1 MNILDE
7 IVAHK
12 KKDLEERKA
21 TLPLAELE
29 KRMPPLSERR
39 SFSRS
44 FSRSLKKDGLA
55 IIGEIKKASPSRGII
70 VPDFDPVDLALEYEE
85 AGVVAISVLTEER
98 YFLGSLGDLLM
109 VRWATSKPLLRKDF
123 LFDEYQL
130 YEDRAYGADAIL
142 LIVAILEERKLIS
155 LLEKT
160 QVLGLDA
167 LVEVHSRGEVEQ
179 ALSCGATIIGINNR
193 DLKTFQVDLKTTAEL
208 SQFVPQDKI
217 LVSESGI
224 NNAEDVRFMRE
235 YGVKAILVGESL
247 LRSGDI
253 TGKVKELLGG

>member
-44 FSRSLKKDGLA
+44 LKKDGLA
-55 IIGEIKKASPSRGII
+55 IIGEIKKASPSRGVI

-98 YFLGSLGDLLM
+98 YFQGSLGDLLM
-109 VRWATSKPLLRKDF
+109 VRRATSKPLLRKDF

-130 YEDRAYGADAIL
+130 YEARAYGADAIL

-155 LLEKT
+155 LLEKA

-167 LVEVHSRGEVEQ
+167 LVEVHSRSEVER

-193 DLKTFQVDLKTTAEL
+193 DLKTFQVDLRTTAEL

-224 NNAEDVRFMRE
+224 NNAEDVRFMRK

-253 TGKVKELLGG
+253 KGKVKELLGG

>member
-1 MNILDE
+1 VNILDE

-29 KRMPPLSERR
+29 KRMPPLSER
-39 SFSRS
+39 RS

-98 YFLGSLGDLLM
+98 YFQGSLGDLLM
-109 VRWATSKPLLRKDF
+109 VRRATPKPLLRKDF

-130 YEDRAYGADAIL
+130 YEAKAYGADATL

-155 LLEKT
+155 LLGKAR
-160 QVLGLDA
+160 VLGLDA

-193 DLKTFQVDLKTTAEL
+193 DLKTFQVDLRTTAEL
-208 SQFVPQDKI
+208 SQFVPPDKI

-224 NNAEDVRFMRE
+224 NNAEDVRFVRE
-235 YGVKAILVGESL
+235 HGVKAILVGESL
-247 LRSGDI
+247 LRSRDI
-253 TGKVKELLGG
+253 KGKVKELLGD

>member
-12 KKDLEERKA
+12 KRDLQERKA

-44 FSRSLKKDGLA
+44 LKKDGLA
-55 IIGEIKKASPSRGII
+55 IIGEIKKASPSRGVI

-98 YFLGSLGDLLM
+98 YFQGSLGDLLM
-109 VRWATSKPLLRKDF
+109 VRRATSKPLLRKDF

-130 YEDRAYGADAIL
+130 YEARAYGADAIL

-155 LLEKT
+155 LLEKA

-167 LVEVHSRGEVEQ
+167 LVEVHSRSEVER

-193 DLKTFQVDLKTTAEL
+193 DLKTFQVDLRTTAEL

-253 TGKVKELLGG
+253 KGKVKELLGG

>member
-21 TLPLAELE
+21 ALPLAELE
-29 KRMPPLSERR
+29 KRMPPLSERQ
-39 SFSRS
+39 S

-55 IIGEIKKASPSRGII
+55 IIGEIKKASPSRGVI

-98 YFLGSLGDLLM
+98 YFQGSLGDLLM
-109 VRWATSKPLLRKDF
+109 VRRATSKPLLRKDF

-130 YEDRAYGADAIL
+130 YEARAYGADAIL

-155 LLEKT
+155 LLEKA

-224 NNAEDVRFMRE
+224 NNAEDVRFVRE

-253 TGKVKELLGG
+253 KEKVKELLGE

>member
-44 FSRSLKKDGLA
+44 LKKDGLA
-55 IIGEIKKASPSRGII
+55 IIGEIKKASPSRGVI

-98 YFLGSLGDLLM
+98 YFQGSLGDLLM
-109 VRWATSKPLLRKDF
+109 VRRATSKPLLRKDF

-130 YEDRAYGADAIL
+130 YEARAYGADAIL
-142 LIVAILEERKLIS
+142 LIVAILEERKMIS
-155 LLEKT
+155 LLEKA

-167 LVEVHSRGEVEQ
+167 LVEVHSRGEVER

-224 NNAEDVRFMRE
+224 NNAEDVRFVRE

-253 TGKVKELLGG
+253 KGKVKELLGE

>member
-21 TLPLAELE
+21 ALPLAELE
-29 KRMPPLSERR
+29 KRMPPLSERQ
-39 SFSRS
+39 S

-55 IIGEIKKASPSRGII
+55 IIGEIKKASPSRGVI

-98 YFLGSLGDLLM
+98 YFQGSLGDLLM
-109 VRWATSKPLLRKDF
+109 VRRATSKPLLRKDF
-123 LFDEYQL
+123 LFDQYQL
-130 YEDRAYGADAIL
+130 YEARAYGADAVL

-155 LLEKT
+155 LLEKA

-167 LVEVHSRGEVEQ
+167 LVEVHSRSDVER

-193 DLKTFQVDLKTTAEL
+193 DLKTFQVDLKITAEL

-224 NNAEDVRFMRE
+224 NNAEDVRFVRE

-253 TGKVKELLGG
+253 KEKVKELLGE

>member
-1 MNILDE
+1 VNILDE

-21 TLPLAELE
+21 TLPLAELG
-29 KRMPPLSERR
+29 KRMPPLSER
-39 SFSRS
+39 RS

-98 YFLGSLGDLLM
+98 YFQGSLGDLLM
-109 VRWATSKPLLRKDF
+109 VRRATSKPLLRKDF

-130 YEDRAYGADAIL
+130 YEARAYGADATL
-142 LIVAILEERKLIS
+142 LIVTILEERKLIS
-155 LLEKT
+155 LLEKA

-167 LVEVHSRGEVEQ
+167 LVEVHSRGEMEQ

-193 DLKTFQVDLKTTAEL
+193 DLKTFQVDLRTTAEL
-208 SQFVPQDKI
+208 SQFVPPDKI

-224 NNAEDVRFMRE
+224 SNAEDVRFVRE
-235 YGVKAILVGESL
+235 HGVKAILVGESL

-253 TGKVKELLGG
+253 KGKVKELLGD

>member
-21 TLPLAELE
+21 TLPLVELE
-29 KRMPPLSERR
+29 KRMPPLSER
-39 SFSRS
+39 RS

-55 IIGEIKKASPSRGII
+55 IIGEIKKASPSRGVI

-98 YFLGSLGDLLM
+98 YFQGSLGDLLM
-109 VRWATSKPLLRKDF
+109 VRRATSKPLLRKDF

-130 YEDRAYGADAIL
+130 YEARAYGADAIL

-155 LLEKT
+155 LLEKA

-167 LVEVHSRGEVEQ
+167 LVEVRSRSEVEQ

-208 SQFVPQDKI
+208 SQFVPPDKI

-224 NNAEDVRFMRE
+224 NNAEEVRFVRE

-253 TGKVKELLGG
+253 RGKVKELLGG

>member
-21 TLPLAELE
+21 TLSLAELE
-29 KRMPPLSERR
+29 KRIPPLSER
-39 SFSRS
+39 RS

-55 IIGEIKKASPSRGII
+55 IIGEIKKASPSRGVI

-98 YFLGSLGDLLM
+98 YFQGSLGDLLM
-109 VRWATSKPLLRKDF
+109 VRRATSKPLLRKDF

-130 YEDRAYGADAIL
+130 YEARAYGADAIL
-142 LIVAILEERKLIS
+142 LIVAILEERKMIS
-155 LLEKT
+155 LLEKA

-167 LVEVHSRGEVEQ
+167 LVEVHSRSEVER

-193 DLKTFQVDLKTTAEL
+193 DLKTFQVDLRTTAEL

-253 TGKVKELLGG
+253 KGKVKELLGE